1 MSDYTKIT
9 DFEAKDSLPSGD
21 AGKIIKGADFEV
33 EFDAISTAIATKSDL
48 ENPTFTGTVTIPT
61 LTLDGT
67 TVTSTGAELNI
78 LDGVTAT
85 AAEINV
91 LDGITVTT
99 EQLNTTAS
107 KIATV
112 VEDTTPQLGGN
123 LDVNGNSI
131 VSASNGDIAITPDG
145 SGQIVL
151 DGLNWPTSDG
161 VADYILKTDGAGNL
175 SWVIQAS
182 VAAGEVALDT
192 TPQLGGNLDVNGNS
206 IVSVSNGNINIT
218 PDGTGK
224 VVTTTASATTVEATT
239 VEANNFRL
247 GNVNTGASGTT
258 LTAGEMFISTA
269 ASQTVTLPASPV
281 AGDTVRIGVQ
291 DFTDTVVARNG
302 ENIMST
308 AENLTIDSANVTIT
322 LTYINSTIGWRIS

>member
-1 MSDYTKIT
+1 MSNYTKIT

-21 AGKIIKGADFEV
+21 AAKIIKGVDFEV
-33 EFDAISTAIATKSDL
+33 EFDAISTAIQTKADTES
-48 ENPTFTGTVTIPT
+48 PTFTGNVTIPT
-61 LTLDGT
+61 LTLDAT

-91 LDGITVTT
+91 LDGITATT

-107 KIATV
+107 KIAEV
-112 VEDTTPQLGGN
+112 VEDTTPQLGGD

-145 SGQIVL
+145 SGKVVL

-161 VADYILKTDGAGNL
+161 VSGYILKTDGAGNL
-175 SWVIQAS
+175 SWVVQAS
-182 VAAGEVALDT
+182 VAASEVVLDT
-192 TPQLGGNLDVNGNS
+192 TPQLGGDLDLNS
-206 IVSVSNGNINIT
+206 NDITGTGNINIT
-218 PDGTGK
+218 GSVESDHYKFGTVNSG
-224 VVTTTASATTVEATT
+224 AT
-239 VEANNFRL
+239 
-247 GNVNTGASGTT
+247 GTT

-269 ASQTVTLPASPV
+269 ATQTVTLPASPT
-281 AGDTVRIGVQ
+281 AGDTVYIGVQ
-291 DFTDTVVARNG
+291 DFTDTVVGRNG

-308 AENLTIDSANVTIT
+308 AEDLTIDSANVTLT
-322 LTYINSTIGWRIS
+322 LTYINSTIGWRIF

>member
-1 MSDYTKIT
+1 MSNYTKIT

-21 AGKIIKGADFEV
+21 AAKIIKGVDFEV
-33 EFDAISTAIATKSDL
+33 EFDAISTAIATKSDT
-48 ENPTFTGTVTIPT
+48 ESPTFTGNVTIPT
-61 LTLDGT
+61 LTLDAT

-85 AAEINV
+85 TAEINV
-91 LDGITVTT
+91 LDGITATT

-107 KIATV
+107 KIANV

-131 VSASNGDIAITPDG
+131 VSAANGDIAITPDG
-145 SGQIVL
+145 SGKVVL

-161 VADYILKTDGAGNL
+161 VSGYILKTDGAGNL

-182 VAAGEVALDT
+182 VAASDIVLDT
-192 TPQLGGNLDVNGNS
+192 TPQLGGDLDVNGNS
-206 IVSVSNGNINIT
+206 IVSVSNGDINIT
-218 PDGTGK
+218 PNGTGK
-224 VVTTTASATTVEATT
+224 VNTTTVEADH
-239 VEANNFRL
+239 FRF
-247 GNVNTGASGTT
+247 GVVNTGATGTT
-258 LTAGEMFISTA
+258 LSPGEMFISTA
-269 ASQTVTLPASPV
+269 ATQTVTLPLSPV

-291 DFTDTVVARNG
+291 NFTDTVVARNG

-308 AENLTIDSANVTIT
+308 AEDLTIDSANVTLT
-322 LTYINSTIGWRIS
+322 LTYINSTIGWRIF

>member
-21 AGKIIKGADFEV
+21 AAKIIKGAEFEV
-33 EFDAISTAIATKSDL
+33 EFDAISTSIATKSDI
-48 ENPTFTGTVTIPT
+48 ESPTFTGTVTIPT
-61 LTLDGT
+61 LTLDST

-107 KIATV
+107 KIANV

-131 VSASNGDIAITPDG
+131 VSASNGDIAIAPDG
-145 SGQIVL
+145 SGKIVL

-161 VADYILKTDGAGNL
+161 VADYILKTDGSGNL

-182 VAAGEVALDT
+182 VAAGEVVLDT

-224 VVTTTASATTVEATT
+224 VVTTTAEAGTVEADH
-239 VEANNFRL
+239 FRL

-258 LTAGEMFISTA
+258 LSPGELFVSTA
-269 ASQTVTLPASPV
+269 ATQTVTLPASPV